1 MPQGLPFVARPPK
14 EGFDAYGRP
23 IPPPAPEGSDG
34 WGRPIPGAN
43 VQFPMMQPPGMPHPG
58 MQPRPNM
65 PVQGNTGSRAASPDK
80 PSQSGSDAERP
91 EEPPMFHR
99 APSTSAENGYADF
112 EPFAFPANRLRQPGT
127 LRRPHALKDH
137 DIRQDEWGFFIEALA
152 HEALRHVDHGNPDHP
167 PRLTKAVHELLR
179 AWQVGY
185 FGPRAVQVYVARDG
199 KKVYEPGFGVPR
211 NRAAP
216 SMRDSRS
223 MYTDTTSYRDVYS
236 DATTTDSSDIDL
248 HEGRFSARQRAYRR
262 ERRRQRPRDR
272 RARGGDGGEWEV
284 HFAYTEPTMFKPGL
298 KPRRYGEKVPFERPK

>member
-1 MPQGLPFVARPPK
+1 MGGDDRFQVRMCSFRGCSLLGCRIRGCNLDRTCRYRGIRDRGLLVRINRRSLDPMLSDPK
-14 EGFDAYGRP
+14 SKYNLADQMATDDRTCLS
-23 IPPPAPEGSDG
+23 ALS
-34 WGRPIPGAN
+34 
-43 VQFPMMQPPGMPHPG
+43 
-58 MQPRPNM
+58 
-65 PVQGNTGSRAASPDK
+65 SR
-80 PSQSGSDAERP
+80 
-91 EEPPMFHR
+91 PPMFHR
-99 APSTSAENGYADF
+99 APSTSAENCYADF

-216 SMRDSRS
+216 SMRDGRS